1 MTLLL
6 APSMS
11 RYFARIVRALIVS
24 TLGFGGGFG
33 LLVMIFMLSV
43 RHDQMAIQ
51 FGWKAGLIVG
61 LMFAFILVAVLL
73 PLDLTAHL
81 FLAKGLYKE
90 IWELEQE
97 RDVIVEGSLKE
108 ILQATRQSLLTVS
121 YVKTVSDDVEHLMT
135 RASTGPSWRSGG
147 EDLEVKFESIKENTW
162 RLKCTSRARSK
173 NVVFDYGK
181 NFENVET
188 WQRNLHGMLQSG
200 ATPA

>member
-1 MTLLL
+1 
-6 APSMS
+6 
-11 RYFARIVRALIVS
+11 
-24 TLGFGGGFG
+24 
-33 LLVMIFMLSV
+33 
-43 RHDQMAIQ
+43 
-51 FGWKAGLIVG
+51 
-61 LMFAFILVAVLL
+61 MFAFILVAVLL

-147 EDLEVKFESIKENTW
+147 
-162 RLKCTSRARSK
+162 
-173 NVVFDYGK
+173 
-181 NFENVET
+181 
-188 WQRNLHGMLQSG
+188 
-200 ATPA
+200 